1 MTGLPNIF
9 LIKDTLLNKI
19 PEIGIQITNLF
30 SLKFNHLKLIIFQH
44 YFNAGYIY
52 NLLKFIIIPIF
63 ILTIL
68 ILIVFLIT
76 NRYKSEQLDFKKK
89 EIDATL
95 NDFLTELIFHDFNA
109 DQIKLKI
116 AKFKETIPYQEKW
129 CRYLILNKLIQFKQN
144 LHGFDQNRILLIY
157 KYFGLQ
163 EYSQRLLNDK
173 RWYFK
178 SLGIYHYQILD
189 YKIKKGHMKSFLKSK
204 NKYLRSN
211 ALVAVIALSDE
222 KFGVLDNYQEQI
234 SRADELKILDIIY
247 QKQSEVPENIELWLQ
262 HKNKSIVLLALKLV
276 IRYKVNLNLSQIT
289 YLLMHDDILVRK
301 ETLLAIRE
309 LKIDEANEI
318 LIAHYSKENHKR
330 NKISC
335 LKTLGV
341 IGNNQTLEFV
351 QRLLPEEND
360 LEIKFELVSCIH
372 KLNNQFFDT
381 YTTEDLSEK
390 ILIQKIALH
399 VKNPYLN

>member
-1 MTGLPNIF
+1 MF
-9 LIKDTLLNKI
+9 HLLNDYSEGHKLIKI
-19 PEIGIQITNLF
+19 PETALEIFKLPIEKFN
-30 SLKFNHLKLIIFQH
+30 SLKPTFFQQ
-44 YFNAGYIY
+44 YLNAGFIYIFLKIIVIPVIILVI
-52 NLLKFIIIPIF
+52 LL
-63 ILTIL
+63 L
-68 ILIVFLIT
+68 ILSLLS

-89 EIDATL
+89 KIDATL
-95 NDFLTELIFHDFNA
+95 NDFLTELIFSDFNTEE
-109 DQIKLKI
+109 IKQKI
-116 AKFKETIPYQEKW
+116 AEFKGTIPYQEKW

-157 KYFGLQ
+157 KYFDLQ
-163 EYSQRLLNDK
+163 QYSQRLLNDK

-178 SLGIYHYQILD
+178 SLGIYHYQVLD

-222 KFGVLDNYQEQI
+222 KFGVLDNYQDRI

-262 HKNKSIVLLALKLV
+262 HKNNSIVLLALKLV

-289 YLLMHDDILVRK
+289 YLLMHDDALVRK

-309 LKIDEANEI
+309 LKIVQANQ
-318 LIAHYSKENHKR
+318 LLLAHYSKENHKR
-330 NKISC
+330 NRISC

-341 IGNNQTLEFV
+341 IGNDETLEFA
-351 QRLLPEEND
+351 QTLLPEEND

-372 KLNNQFFDT
+372 KLDAFFFDD
-381 YTTEDLSEK
+381 YTIEDLNQKS
-390 ILIQKIALH
+390 LIHKIALH